1 MTILKSLNLI
11 VAPTNNR
18 MSPKLRRRQS
28 LIERLEEQKALAQD
42 PQFTITK
49 RRWIKDANG
58 IKQPIDIQKRVK
70 PWWRGDATGSL
81 YLTLK
86 SGLKTLVLDKGMTAV
101 AVGSQDKLGAVL
113 DALLAAAKAG
123 ELDGALEASGRAAT
137 GRKAALQQL
146 PTSIIEAG

>member
-11 VAPTNNR
+11 VAPTNAR

-42 PQFTITK
+42 PQFKIMK

-58 IKQPIDIQKRVK
+58 IKQPIDIQKRIK
-70 PWWRGDATGSL
+70 PWWRADATGSL

-101 AVGSQDKLGAVL
+101 AVGSEGKLEAVL

-123 ELDGALEASGRAAT
+123 ELDGALEASGKPSS
-137 GRKAALQQL
+137 GRKAA
-146 PTSIIEAG
+146 